1 MPILQQ
7 CWELARVKTS
17 GHSRPIMLQCVSLL
31 PSIHGSWPTKRPI
44 VSLPENAS
52 VVLNNFPTSKYLEG
66 WTLVRYF
73 LEFVSPSSIFHGSM
87 HQLPFVKYK
96 HLCIYKDFF
105 LEQVAVRNLLLIL
118 EKILNPMLMETEGRP
133 WNKLLT
139 FPVSM
144 KNSVHWDTKVAA
156 TEGIHF
162 IKKT

>member
-1 MPILQQ
+1 MHKTLSNVTAGLMPILQQ

-31 PSIHGSWPTKRPI
+31 PSIHSSWPTKRPI

-73 LEFVSPSSIFHGSM
+73 LEFVSPSSILDGSM
-87 HQLPFVKYK
+87 HQLLFVKYK

-105 LEQVAVRNLLLIL
+105 LEQVAVRNLANFGENIQPNANGDWR
-118 EKILNPMLMETEGRP
+118 KT
-133 WNKLLT
+133 
-139 FPVSM
+139 M
-144 KNSVHWDTKVAA
+144 KQVTYIPS
-156 TEGIHF
+156 
-162 IKKT
+162 